1 MSIPA
6 AHTNWTV
13 VENFTVHKI
22 RAARLAG
29 PFIMRDSM
37 LRPRRPSALAFLLL
51 FALALPFRSAAA
63 HPRLVRAVPAAGSHV
78 QIMPRAL
85 SVTFNESLTAALS
98 RLTLL
103 DPAGRLVALDTLR
116 TAPEDGMT
124 LTARILGT
132 MPAGR
137 YTVKWQAAGADGHP
151 MRGEYTFV
159 LDAGP
164 AESTKRTTG
173 GWTLGGGAPSTLS
186 GTSRPRVHGAR

>member
-1 MSIPA
+1 M
-6 AHTNWTV
+6 
-13 VENFTVHKI
+13 
-22 RAARLAG
+22 
-29 PFIMRDSM
+29 
-37 LRPRRPSALAFLLL
+37 RRPFTARQLALLL
-51 FALALPFRSAAA
+51 GLALVLPFRSAAA

-78 QIMPRAL
+78 QTVPRAL

-164 AESTKRTTG
+164 VESTTGTTG
-173 GWTLGGGAPSTLS
+173 ERTLGSGAPSMPI
-186 GTSRPRVHGAR
+186 GTPRPRVPRTR